1 MNKKRMN
8 IDLRQRLANRP
19 LAMASRAVDAV
30 MANVMFGDVQTSSS
44 DRPGWELTDGGVA
57 VLPVMGPL
65 LQRGGMLSDF
75 LGITTYDDIADAAES
90 AFVLPNVRGVL
101 MEIDS
106 PGGEVA
112 GLFDLVDY
120 LAALKASYG
129 KPLWAVARDQ
139 ALSAAYAIAS
149 VADRIIV
156 TQTGEAGSVGVIAIH
171 VDESA
176 EDQME
181 GEKYSLIYA
190 GAKKADGSRH
200 IPLSPSAASDIQAD
214 VDDIYT
220 KFVAHVAKARR
231 LTPQAVTATE
241 AAVYR
246 GQHAIDVRFADQ
258 IGTLE
263 GAHADLVASL
273 DQPLARSA
281 APKPNPKT
289 SQSPERNR
297 QMAPQKKL
305 RTPVEKATPDQT
317 VVPAAEKPAAAPKPA
332 AAIVQTTVMPPAQ
345 TPQETT
351 AAAGTAPGPVVFAH
365 NAPAGETAASI
376 RAEAAE
382 IAAIAAQ
389 AARLGVSVDVAAA
402 VTDGTSPDVLRA
414 AVLTQLAA
422 QSDAAKVVPIAPVPV
437 ENTVAVG
444 GSKLVAAAK
453 AEAKQA

>member
-1 MNKKRMN
+1 MNKKRTN
-8 IDLRQRLANRP
+8 LDLRQRLANRP
-19 LAMASRAVDAV
+19 LALASRAVDAV
-30 MANVMFGDVQTSSS
+30 MANAMFGEAQMSSS

-57 VLPVMGPL
+57 IMPVIGPL
-65 LQRGGMLSDF
+65 LQRGGMFSDF
-75 LGITTYDDIADAAES
+75 LGITTYDDIADAAEN
-90 AFVLPNVRGVL
+90 AFAEPNVRGVL

-120 LAALKASYG
+120 LAALKATYS
-129 KPLWAVARDQ
+129 KPLWAVAREQ

-176 EDQME
+176 QDQME

-200 IPLSPSAASDIQAD
+200 IPLSPSAVSDIQAD
-214 VDDIYT
+214 VDDLYA
-220 KFVAHVAKARR
+220 KFVGRVAKARSMA
-231 LTPQAVTATE
+231 PQAVTATE
-241 AAVYR
+241 AAIYR
-246 GQHAIDVRFADQ
+246 GKHAIDVRFADQ

-273 DQPLARSA
+273 DRRARMA
-281 APKPNPKT
+281 APNSNSKT
-289 SQSPERNR
+289 SQTPERNS

-305 RTPVEKATPDQT
+305 RTPVETATPAPAT
-317 VVPAAEKPAAAPKPA
+317 APAAAKPAAAPKPA
-332 AAIVQTTVMPPAQ
+332 PEIIQTTVMPPAP
-345 TPQETT
+345 TPKE
-351 AAAGTAPGPVVFAH
+351 ATAPEPVIFAH
-365 NAPAGETAASI
+365 AAPASETAASI

-382 IAAIAAQ
+382 IATIAAQ
-389 AARLGVSVDVAAA
+389 ATRLGISVDVAEA
-402 VTDGTSPDVLRA
+402 VKGGTSPDALRA

-422 QSDAAKVVPIAPVPV
+422 QSDAAKVVPISPVLVDKAASP
-437 ENTVAVG
+437 EN
-444 GSKLVAAAK
+444 SKLVAAAK